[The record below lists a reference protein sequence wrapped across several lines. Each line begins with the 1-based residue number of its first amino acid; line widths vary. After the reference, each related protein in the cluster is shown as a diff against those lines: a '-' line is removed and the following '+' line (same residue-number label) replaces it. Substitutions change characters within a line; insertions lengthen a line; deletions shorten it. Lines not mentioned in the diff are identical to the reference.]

1 MSTGSDGSAAPSRG
15 EPVRAS
21 LVPAQRGLG
30 TKPQGGAVCALRLA
44 EEGSLRSYVEEA
56 FPAPAMMRGFQIE
69 REGFCPANQ
78 HLALAKE

>member
-1 MSTGSDGSAAPSRG
+1 
-15 EPVRAS
+15 
-21 LVPAQRGLG
+21 
-30 TKPQGGAVCALRLA
+30 LA